1 MGSAITISDGL
12 MILATAL
19 SPLIAVQVTQILK
32 SRSDKKER
40 QIWIFKNLMSTRAQQ
55 LSPMH
60 VQALNSISL
69 EFSNGKIREKPIL
82 DIWQQYLDHLGAKE
96 MDPKMWIQKK
106 IELLVDLLYE
116 MGRYL
121 GYGFNKTEIKNGIY
135 APIGHEKTDSEFTEM
150 RELMIAVLK
159 GERQLPIKIQQ
170 ET

>member
-1 MGSAITISDGL
+1 
-12 MILATAL
+12 
-19 SPLIAVQVTQILK
+19 
-32 SRSDKKER
+32 
-40 QIWIFKNLMSTRAQQ
+40 
-55 LSPMH
+55 
-60 VQALNSISL
+60 
-69 EFSNGKIREKPIL
+69 
-82 DIWQQYLDHLGAKE
+82 
-96 MDPKMWIQKK
+96 MWIQKK